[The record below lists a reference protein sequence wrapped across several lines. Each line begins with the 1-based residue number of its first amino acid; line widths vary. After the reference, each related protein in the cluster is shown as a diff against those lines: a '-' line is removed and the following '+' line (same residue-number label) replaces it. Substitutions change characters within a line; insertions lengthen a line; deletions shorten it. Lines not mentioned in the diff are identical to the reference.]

1 MKKEI
6 VIQSTEGLHA
16 ALASK
21 LVQLA
26 SSFSSDVR
34 MEYADKT
41 VDAKSVLSLI
51 SLAVPSGEN
60 VNIIA
65 EGSDA
70 EEAIQEIEKLLER

>member
-16 ALASK
+16 ELASK
-21 LVQLA
+21 LVQLT
-26 SSFSSDVR
+26 SNFSSEVR
-34 MEYADKT
+34 LEYADQI

-65 EGSDA
+65 EGEDA
-70 EEAIQEIEKLLER
+70 QEAIQEIERLLE